1 MSKNHRHTCF
11 PFNEDVRVPA
21 ADHEGPG
28 VSQILRRVQK
38 PDEKK
43 WKSKQLTRSQHVH
56 IFVFAG
62 EKRLK
67 FQQLVSLQYFVHVS
81 IPPPS
86 VSAALPVLF
95 PQKYASPSHA
105 AALNYLTIISA

>member
-1 MSKNHRHTCF
+1 MYLLQITRASGFRRSCVAFKNQTR
-11 PFNEDVRVPA
+11 N
-21 ADHEGPG
+21 
-28 VSQILRRVQK
+28 
-38 PDEKK
+38 K

-62 EKRLK
+62 EKSLK

-81 IPPPS
+81 ISPPS

-95 PQKYASPSHA
+95 PQKYVSPSHA
-105 AALNYLTIISA
+105 ASLNHLTIISA